1 MKFTTRGRIVG
12 AGAAI
17 AAAVAAVPTTA
28 LAESVGADIL
38 IPKPA
43 ETIPMLVAFLIIVV
57 ILGKFAWPQIV
68 KMMEKRQ
75 AKIQADLDAAEKSR
89 IEADEYAKTAEAKI
103 DEAHLEAEEIVAQAK
118 KEAEGERAA
127 ILAKA
132 QKESAELIAKSRGAI
147 ESERHKAMVELSS
160 SVVDLAVEIAAKII
174 GDGLSEDQQRSL
186 AEKYLAE
193 VSAPN
198 GD

>member
-43 ETIPMLVAFLIIVV
+43 ETIPMLVAFLIIVI

-89 IEADEYAKTAEAKI
+89 IEAAEYAKTAEASI
-103 DEAHLEAEEIVAQAK
+103 DAAHLEAEEIVAQAK

-174 GDGLSEDQQRSL
+174 GDGLSEDQQRTL

>member
-43 ETIPMLVAFLIIVV
+43 ETIPMLVAFLIIVI

-89 IEADEYAKTAEAKI
+89 IEAAEYAKTAEASI
-103 DEAHLEAEEIVAQAK
+103 DAAHLEAEEIVAQAK

-160 SVVDLAVEIAAKII
+160 SVVDLAVEISAKII
-174 GDGLSEDQQRSL
+174 GDGLSEDQQRAL

>member
-17 AAAVAAVPTTA
+17 AAALAAVPTTA

-43 ETIPMLVAFLIIVV
+43 ETIPMLVAFLIIVI

-89 IEADEYAKTAEAKI
+89 IEAAEYAKTAEASI
-103 DEAHLEAEEIVAQAK
+103 DAAHLEAEEIVAQAK

-174 GDGLSEDQQRSL
+174 GDGLSEDQQRTL

>member
-57 ILGKFAWPQIV
+57 ILGKFAWPQVV

-89 IEADEYAKTAEAKI
+89 IEAAEYAKIAEAKI
-103 DEAHLEAEEIVAQAK
+103 DEAHLEAEEIVASAK

-174 GDGLSEDQQRSL
+174 GDGLSEDQQRTL

>member
-17 AAAVAAVPTTA
+17 AAALAAVPTTA

-89 IEADEYAKTAEAKI
+89 IEAAEYAKTAEASI
-103 DEAHLEAEEIVAQAK
+103 DAAHLEAEEIVAQAK

-174 GDGLSEDQQRSL
+174 GDGLSEDQQRTL
-186 AEKYLAE
+186 AEKYHAE

>member
-89 IEADEYAKTAEAKI
+89 IEAAEYAKTAEAKI

>member
-17 AAAVAAVPTTA
+17 AATVAAVPTTA

-89 IEADEYAKTAEAKI
+89 IEAAEYAKTAEASI
-103 DEAHLEAEEIVAQAK
+103 DAAHLEAEEIVAQAK
-118 KEAEGERAA
+118 KEAEDERAA

-174 GDGLSEDQQRSL
+174 GDGLSEDQQRTL